1 MECDIRNKTSSQLY
15 ALEGRTPYE
24 TTLGHTPDI
33 SSLTSFDFYDAV
45 WYYNEVSQFPEPKKK
60 LARWLGEAH
69 NFGQAMCYWL
79 LPESGKPI
87 IHSTVQ
93 SIDREPLTDEVK
105 NAIKEM
111 DIQIAEGIGGIND
124 VKYDLDDIP
133 DGTLEDNDTLEYE
146 SIEADSS
153 MPEADTWDA
162 EAYDGRIR
170 MKNY

>member
-1 MECDIRNKTSSQLY
+1 MECDIRNKTSSQLH

-24 TTLGHTPDI
+24 ATLGHTPDI
-33 SSLTSFDFYDAV
+33 TSLTSFDFYDAV
-45 WYYNEVSQFPEPKKK
+45 WYYNEGSQFPEPKKK

-105 NAIKEM
+105 NATKEM
-111 DIQIAEGIGGIND
+111 DIQIAEGIGDIND

-153 MPEADTWDA
+153 DTWDA
-162 EAYDGRIR
+162 EAYG
-170 MKNY
+170 

>member
-1 MECDIRNKTSSQLY
+1 
-15 ALEGRTPYE
+15 
-24 TTLGHTPDI
+24 
-33 SSLTSFDFYDAV
+33 
-45 WYYNEVSQFPEPKKK
+45 
-60 LARWLGEAH
+60 
-69 NFGQAMCYWL
+69 MCYWL

-162 EAYDGRIR
+162 EAYD
-170 MKNY
+170 